1 MLSRKKIE
9 DFVFKMKE
17 WKASSM
23 VGGAKICL
31 TQLLYNELDKV
42 TLIRSIVQ
50 TIPSHTIS
58 TFELPILLY
67 NRLDKVT
74 RMF

>member
-1 MLSRKKIE
+1 MRKAQSQTLGQSSSFLMLSRKKIE

-31 TQLLYNELDKV
+31 TQLLYNELDKA
-42 TLIRSIVQ
+42 TL
-50 TIPSHTIS
+50 
-58 TFELPILLY
+58 
-67 NRLDKVT
+67 
-74 RMF
+74 